1 MGRELR
7 RKEAKKNKINYK
19 NYDNNPEMSGVET
32 SSAVKITI
40 IVVALLA
47 ILYLILAI
55 FVTKELDLSTK
66 KDEKTAEEKIAT
78 FDEILDRN
86 QNQKIKVK

>member
-47 ILYLILAI
+47 IL
-55 FVTKELDLSTK
+55 
-66 KDEKTAEEKIAT
+66 
-78 FDEILDRN
+78 
-86 QNQKIKVK
+86 